1 MNWDKDIFITNIR
14 CKLEQGIKLTE
25 TEINSVISAL
35 IKAKGYTQKPFYEVI
50 YHDEY
55 DRREKRIMQP
65 VFNKVIKENGYYLQK
80 QGYELVFQRVI
91 TEEEMKENKNIH
103 DGM

>member
-1 MNWDKDIFITNIR
+1 MDWAKDSFIKNIR
-14 CKLEQGIKLTE
+14 CKLEQGEQMTE

-65 VFNKVIKENGYYLQK
+65 VFSKVIKENGFYLQK
-80 QGYELVFQRVI
+80 QGYELVFQRII
-91 TEEEMKENKNIH
+91 TEEEMKEYEDI
-103 DGM
+103 DD

>member
-1 MNWDKDIFITNIR
+1 MDWAKDSFIRKIR
-14 CKLEQGIKLTE
+14 CKLGQGEQLTE

-35 IKAKGYTQKPFYEVI
+35 IKAEGYTQKPFYEVI

-65 VFNKVIKENGYYLQK
+65 VFSKVIKENGYYLQQK
-80 QGYELVFQRVI
+80 GFELVFQRVI
-91 TEEEMKENKNIH
+91 TEEEMKEYENPY